1 MEKVVRSRKDY
12 NPDQYDIK
20 VPLSNKGT
28 ELSNVLYFVSR
39 NEFVLTLLLVMNT
52 ILRVVLYLM
61 LISLFIKVDM
71 NTLEV
76 TTRVD
81 LNNLTSSLITTMC
94 SSGVIFVIGIVAS
107 VLISRVLKEARGA
120 FSQRH
125 KQLLKV
131 SEASSW
137 IRNSD
142 SKYILSV
149 DWNSFKQSQGT
160 YFVSVRIA
168 NEEQESKVVITR
180 CRDFD
185 IAYKFDMEC
194 DKPVLDLT
202 KGILAYNIV
211 PNPNSAMGATLG
223 NWSKLE
229 KAKRCRFK
237 LINIPKEEAPKEETS
252 KEETS
257 KDKENQ

>member
-28 ELSNVLYFVSR
+28 ELSNILYFVSR

-61 LISLFIKVDM
+61 LIYLFIKVDM

-76 TTRVD
+76 TTRVG

-107 VLISRVLKEARGA
+107 VLVSRVLKEARGA

-180 CRDFD
+180 CRDFN

-211 PNPNSAMGATLG
+211 PNLNSAMGATLG

-237 LINIPKEEAPKEETS
+237 LINIPKEETPKEETS
-252 KEETS
+252 KGETP

>member
-1 MEKVVRSRKDY
+1 MEKVIRSRKDY

-61 LISLFIKVDM
+61 LISLFIRVDM
-71 NTLEV
+71 HTLEV

-94 SSGVIFVIGIVAS
+94 SSGVIFVVGIVAS

-149 DWNSFKQSQGT
+149 DWNSFKQSHGT

-168 NEEQESKVVITR
+168 NEKQESRVVITK

-229 KAKRCRFK
+229 KTKRCSFK
-237 LINIPKEEAPKEETS
+237 LINIPKETAKEETS

-257 KDKENQ
+257 EDKETQ